1 MNGIFNVRSAIA
13 RVAANAGWLFLL
25 RFIRLAFAFFVGVW
39 MARHL
44 GPELWGTLNYAIAL
58 VILFGPLTRLGLEG
72 VVVHELVKRPQDR
85 DRILGASFALRV
97 AGGAVSMAATI
108 ALVALLRPGDSLSM
122 LLVAIISFGW
132 IFQASDAIDVFFQ
145 AEERLR
151 YPVYAKSAGLV
162 LSNLL
167 KIYFI
172 LTNAPLPAFAAAAAL
187 EIVVAAA
194 GLAVAYRARG
204 FRIGAWTVRRDEM
217 RRLFGLGWPMMLSSA
232 FAIVYLKIDLVMLGQ
247 MIDQAE
253 VGIYS
258 TAARISEMW
267 YFVPV
272 AISTAIFPSLIQSR
286 INLGREVYRVRT
298 QRLYDFFVCVSL
310 AIAVGVALSAD
321 VIVRLLFGE
330 QYARAGGILAIH
342 VWAGVFIFL
351 REALGRWFITEDLLS
366 FAFISNGL
374 GALVNVILNL
384 LLIPRYAA
392 TGAAVATVISYASAG
407 YFACFVHPRTRE
419 AAWMM
424 SRALAVPVR
433 ALIHLARALGR
444 AAGRGR

>member
-1 MNGIFNVRSAIA
+1 MSGVFGIRSALA

-39 MARHL
+39 MARYL

-85 DRILGASFALRV
+85 DAILGTSFALRV
-97 AGGAVSMAATI
+97 AGGALSMAATI
-108 ALVALLRPGDSLSM
+108 ALVAILRPGDSLSM

-132 IFQASDAIDVFFQ
+132 IFQAYDAIDVFFQ
-145 AEERLR
+145 AEERLK
-151 YPVYAKSAGLV
+151 YPVYAKSVGLV
-162 LSNLL
+162 VSNLL

-172 LTNAPLPAFAAAAAL
+172 LTNAPLPAFAAAASL
-187 EIVVAAA
+187 EILVASA
-194 GLAVAYRARG
+194 GLAVAYRAKG
-204 FRIGAWTVRRDEM
+204 FRMRSWTVRRGEIK
-217 RRLFGLGWPMMLSSA
+217 RLFNLGWPMMLSSA
-232 FAIVYLKIDLVMLGQ
+232 FAVVYLKIDLVMLGQ

-286 INLGREVYRVRT
+286 IRLGRDVYVART
-298 QRLYDFFVCVSL
+298 QRLYDFFVWVSL
-310 AIAVGVALSAD
+310 AIAVGVAFAAEF
-321 VIVRLLFGE
+321 IVVLLFGE
-330 QYARAGGILAIH
+330 EYARAGGILAIH

-374 GALVNVILNL
+374 GALVNVLLNL
-384 LLIPRYAA
+384 VLIPRYAA

-407 YFACFVHPRTRE
+407 YFACFVHPKTRE

-433 ALIHLARALGR
+433 ALAALLRRLGT
-444 AAGRGR
+444 GNGK